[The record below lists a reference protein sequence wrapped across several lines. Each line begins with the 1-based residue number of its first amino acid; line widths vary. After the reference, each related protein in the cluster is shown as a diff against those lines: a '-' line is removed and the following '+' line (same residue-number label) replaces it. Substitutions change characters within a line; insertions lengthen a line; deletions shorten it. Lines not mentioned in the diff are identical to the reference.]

1 MTLKNRTQVN
11 RPNPDS
17 PRSEKVI
24 DIYSVILLALGIV
37 SGIVAFRLTLT
48 TELSALILIPSV
60 VAATTGALNLT
71 TTKRPR

>member
-11 RPNPDS
+11 RPKLDS
-17 PRSEKVI
+17 PHSNKAI

-48 TELSALILIPSV
+48 TELNGLILIPSV
-60 VAATTGALNLT
+60 VAATTGVLNLT
-71 TTKRPR
+71 TTNGPR

>member
-1 MTLKNRTQVN
+1 MTLKNRTQAN
-11 RPNPDS
+11 RPKPDS
-17 PRSEKVI
+17 PRPKKVI

-48 TELSALILIPSV
+48 TELNALVLIPSV

-71 TTKRPR
+71 TTKGPR